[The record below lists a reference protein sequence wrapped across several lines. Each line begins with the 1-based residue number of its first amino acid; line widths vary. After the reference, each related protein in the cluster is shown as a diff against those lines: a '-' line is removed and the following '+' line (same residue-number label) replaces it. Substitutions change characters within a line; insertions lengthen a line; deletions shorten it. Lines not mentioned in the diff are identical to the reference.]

1 MKTYG
6 ISTIV
11 ALVLFGII
19 YFILSP
25 RSADTYVAIIQGDY
39 EAKYTI
45 TDPLYEYDKETYHVN
60 DSFIQIKRKP
70 FEQPFVSSCKHVDI
84 YIDKDAKVKYMS
96 GDSLRAFLNQYYD
109 PSAMNAYYKAFIKK
123 HFTPRIFQTD
133 SWKAGEQGPW
143 FLIVPFLFLVAT
155 IFIWFNTKSKDEKE
169 ADKDGR
175 NLLSLCTFSCILTAL
190 TAAWVYTGL
199 DVYFEYN
206 HYWED
211 FAAILLV
218 IVTLVIAFA
227 MLIACFAALSGIFV
241 INGAGTSLKEF
252 LKAFGCGFAAACLAQ
267 LCIVHPLGM
276 DNLSMGANIIIFG
289 CMALSMVAWLLW
301 AYKKNR
307 TSGMKYLPE
316 IIICILSLV
325 IAAIINFVA
334 VIAII
339 IIKFFSSSGLIFS
352 DLRGLDRI
360 SPNKSICSQCRREL
374 QGCDKTCL
382 ISSSHCNNFV
392 HKDGG
397 VDL

>member
-19 YFILSP
+19 YFILSS
-25 RSADTYVAIIQGDY
+25 RSADTYVAIVQGDY

-45 TDPLYEYDKETYHVN
+45 TDPSYEYDKPTYHVN

-70 FEQPFVSSCKHVDI
+70 FEQPFVSHCKDVDV
-84 YIDKDAKVKYMS
+84 YIDKDAKVKFMS

-109 PSAMNAYYKAFIKK
+109 PNTMNAYYKAFIKK
-123 HFTPRIFQTD
+123 NFTPRIFQTD
-133 SWKAGEQGPW
+133 SWYAGEQGPW
-143 FLIVPFLFLVAT
+143 FLIVPFLFLVTT
-155 IFIWFNTKSKDEKE
+155 IVIWFNTKSKDEE
-169 ADKDGR
+169 EDAKDGR
-175 NLLSLCTFSCILTAL
+175 NLLSLCTFSCVLTAL

-199 DVYFEYN
+199 DVYYEYN
-206 HYWED
+206 HYWD
-211 FAAILLV
+211 IFAVFLLV
-218 IVTLVIAFA
+218 IVALVIGFA
-227 MLIACFAALSGIFV
+227 MLMACFGALSRISV
-241 INGAGTSLKEF
+241 INGAVMSLKEF

-276 DNLSMGANIIIFG
+276 DNMSMEANIIIFG

-307 TSGMKYLPE
+307 TSGIKYLPE
-316 IIICILSLV
+316 IIICMLFLV
-325 IAAIINFVA
+325 IAAIINIVA
-334 VIAII
+334 VIGIFI
-339 IIKFFSSSGLIFS
+339 FKYFSGSFFV
-352 DLRGLDRI
+352 DLRGFDRI
-360 SPNKSICSQCRREL
+360 NPNKSICSQCRREL

-382 ISSSHCNNFV
+382 ISNSHCNNFV

-397 VDL
+397 VE